1 MLVGAPITLRVEDA
15 STTAEQAAELVA
27 GSCEYIRPNGR
38 HCVNAAEPGSRFCSL
53 PGHQGG

>member
-15 STTAEQAAELVA
+15 STNAEQAAELVA

-38 HCVNAAEPGSRFCSL
+38 QCVNAAEPGSRFCSL
-53 PGHQGG
+53 PGHQG